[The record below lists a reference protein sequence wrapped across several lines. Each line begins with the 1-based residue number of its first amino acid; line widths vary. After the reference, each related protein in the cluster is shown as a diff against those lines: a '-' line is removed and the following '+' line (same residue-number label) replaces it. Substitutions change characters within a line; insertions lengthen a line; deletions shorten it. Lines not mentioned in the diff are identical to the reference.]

1 MKSILYLVLAFSILN
16 CLTMGQ
22 SIVDFTYS
30 QYDQQQGKVAHT
42 TGGIYIKPDRQIIQG
57 YSFPEACYL
66 ARQLEEEKIEDS
78 KDLTNY
84 DMDSMID
91 GLKIDFIELL
101 KLSEKIKKKKG
112 NI

>member
-1 MKSILYLVLAFSILN
+1 MKPTLFIITAFVILSHLA
-16 CLTMGQ
+16 MGQ

-66 ARQLEEEKIEDS
+66 ARKLEEEKIEDS

-91 GLKIDFIELL
+91 GLKVDFI
-101 KLSEKIKKKKG
+101 
-112 NI
+112 